1 MNEPILPGKEPET
14 DWLAGDL
21 EGKYFVQR
29 ISLDLKGR
37 TREQVAEAWINTM
50 VDAIHKHDDR
60 HLVTVGVI
68 PWVFVFGGGKPLF
81 HSPSVGKRLDFV
93 AVHFYPKKGE
103 VEKALTALKAYDV
116 GKPIVIEE
124 MFPLSCSED
133 ELAQFIHSSSEIA
146 DGWISFYWGKTA
158 KQLRAADKPTIG
170 EAITASWLE
179 KFQELSDEMNV
190 KRDDNLQANNIE
202 KEFLHLRSHE
212 PQEWS
217 SFPAEAQGSRLVQV
231 FGRKKPI
238 CRD

>member
-1 MNEPILPGKEPET
+1 M
-14 DWLAGDL
+14 
-21 EGKYFVQR
+21 QR

-133 ELAQFIHSSSEIA
+133 ELAQFIHSLSEIA

-179 KFQELSDEMNV
+179 KFKNCPM
-190 KRDDNLQANNIE
+190 K
-202 KEFLHLRSHE
+202 
-212 PQEWS
+212 
-217 SFPAEAQGSRLVQV
+217 
-231 FGRKKPI
+231 
-238 CRD
+238 